1 MPHPYKILNLRGY
14 FSCKTIEIIS
24 RRRRENFLDWGEGQ
38 LAAHPQ
44 AKSEMT
50 RLGKWRV
57 AKWPYLPTSGEFNLF
72 TFLFFSFCDG
82 RISFLDACK
91 WLH

>member
-38 LAAHPQ
+38 LPPPSKIWNDAPAVEVNVR
-44 AKSEMT
+44 SEPSNSRWSMVQLT
-50 RLGKWRV
+50 
-57 AKWPYLPTSGEFNLF
+57 Y
-72 TFLFFSFCDG
+72 DG
-82 RISFLDACK
+82 RKTD
-91 WLH
+91 